1 MFFQKY
7 KKIILVILVLGI
19 SFVIY
24 SAYFGG
30 TPEGEELLVSS
41 NSNTSVQT
49 QIVGNE
55 IVAALNQIQTL
66 KLNRDIF
73 EDPVFRSLV
82 DRNIPIPVEP
92 VGKTNPFAAIGA
104 DFAPATTTRPSTQNP
119 NTLIDTTKKP
129 PANQPVI

>member
-1 MFFQKY
+1 MFFLKY
-7 KKIILVILVLGI
+7 KKIILVILVLSI
-19 SFVIY
+19 SFVLY
-24 SAYFGG
+24 STYFGG
-30 TPEGEELLVSS
+30 KPEGEELLVSS
-41 NSNTSVQT
+41 NTNTQV

-55 IVAALNQIQTL
+55 IVSALNQIQTL
-66 KLNRDIF
+66 KLSRDIF